1 MFRIIEPVVPGGLEI
16 EPELDNSIHPPLIS
30 KCHIEFEGWLG
41 NDILEIFP
49 CFLISETLK
58 IKINK
63 CYADRNKFYQV
74 IVTKPQHFVESYP
87 NK

>member
-41 NDILEIFP
+41 NDIVLRAGARSLVLRLRQGYGA
-49 CFLISETLK
+49 CTLLAAEQYHTFK
-58 IKINK
+58 N
-63 CYADRNKFYQV
+63 
-74 IVTKPQHFVESYP
+74 P
-87 NK
+87 NS

>member
-16 EPELDNSIHPPLIS
+16 EPELDNSIPPPLIS

-58 IKINK
+58 IKINN
-63 CYADRNKFYQV
+63 AMLTGINLIRLL
-74 IVTKPQHFVESYP
+74 
-87 NK
+87 